1 MQLTNFPNKSTEKG
15 TFSFMRLFWGAG
27 IISVYEK
34 AGRVSTGACELV
46 ELEAADE
53 GIIFILNIFSIG
65 VAIESG

>member
-1 MQLTNFPNKSTEKG
+1 M
-15 TFSFMRLFWGAG
+15 
-27 IISVYEK
+27 
-34 AGRVSTGACELV
+34 STGACELM